1 MTPRSAPFAT
11 LVVMLAGLCVPA
23 SAETRSFGIV
33 SFDTIEVRGDTIVEL
48 VPGHRISARAE
59 GTREAIE
66 TLTLEMEGR
75 TLVISQALEGRYGP
89 RRAED
94 GPARLT
100 LTGQNVSGVVLRG
113 SGQIVARG
121 LRGPRVTV
129 RLDGPGRIEA
139 EVPAGVAVAT
149 RASGSGSITLRG
161 RAQSLQAIVA
171 GSAAVEAEQLA
182 VRDLDVRAGGTGSSR
197 FAASGR
203 ATIAALGEANVA
215 VAGRP
220 RCNVTNGGAGTVVCV
235 GPPAPR

>member
-1 MTPRSAPFAT
+1 MTLRSAS
-11 LVVMLAGLCVPA
+11 LALALILSGGLGAHA
-23 SAETRSFGIV
+23 SADTRSFGIT
-33 SFDTIEVRGDTIVEL
+33 SFDAIEVRGDTIVEL
-48 VPGHRISARAE
+48 LPGHRISARAE
-59 GTREAIE
+59 GSREAIE
-66 TLTLEMEGR
+66 TLTLETEGR
-75 TLVISQALEGRYGP
+75 TLVIRQALEGRYGP

-113 SGQIVARG
+113 SGQVRARG

-139 EVPAGVAVAT
+139 EVPAGVAVVT
-149 RASGSGSITLRG
+149 RASGSGSIRLSG
-161 RAQSLQAIVA
+161 RAQSLQAVVA
-171 GSAAVEAEQLA
+171 GSAAVEADQLV
-182 VRDLDVRAGGTGSSR
+182 VRDLEVRAGGTGSSS

-203 ATIAALGEANVA
+203 ATIAALGEANVT

-220 RCNVTNGGAGTVVCV
+220 RCAVTNGGAGTVVCE

>member
-1 MTPRSAPFAT
+1 MTTRTASLALA
-11 LVVMLAGLCVPA
+11 LLMLGGLAAPA
-23 SAETRSFGIV
+23 SAETRNFGIV
-33 SFDTIEVRGDTIVEL
+33 SFDAIEVRGDTIVDL

-100 LTGQNVSGVVLRG
+100 LTGQNVSVIVLRG
-113 SGQIVARG
+113 SGQVRARG

-139 EVPAGVAVAT
+139 
-149 RASGSGSITLRG
+149 
-161 RAQSLQAIVA
+161 
-171 GSAAVEAEQLA
+171 
-182 VRDLDVRAGGTGSSR
+182 
-197 FAASGR
+197 
-203 ATIAALGEANVA
+203 
-215 VAGRP
+215 
-220 RCNVTNGGAGTVVCV
+220 
-235 GPPAPR
+235 

>member
-1 MTPRSAPFAT
+1 MTTRTASLALA
-11 LVVMLAGLCVPA
+11 LLMLGGIDAPA
-23 SAETRSFGIV
+23 SAETRNFGIV
-33 SFDTIEVRGDTIVEL
+33 SFDAIEVRGDTIVEL

-94 GPARLT
+94 GPTRLT
-100 LTGQNVSGVVLRG
+100 LTGQNVSGIVLRG
-113 SGQIVARG
+113 SGQVRARG

-139 EVPAGVAVAT
+139 EIPAGLAVAT
-149 RASGSGSITLRG
+149 RASGSGSIRLTG
-161 RAQSLQAIVA
+161 RAQSLQAVVA
-171 GSAAVEAEQLA
+171 GSAAVEAEQLP

-203 ATIAALGEANVA
+203 AIVAALGEANVE
-215 VAGRP
+215 VVGRP
-220 RCNVTNGGAGTVVCV
+220 RCTVTNGGAGTVICV
-235 GPPAPR
+235 GPPVRR